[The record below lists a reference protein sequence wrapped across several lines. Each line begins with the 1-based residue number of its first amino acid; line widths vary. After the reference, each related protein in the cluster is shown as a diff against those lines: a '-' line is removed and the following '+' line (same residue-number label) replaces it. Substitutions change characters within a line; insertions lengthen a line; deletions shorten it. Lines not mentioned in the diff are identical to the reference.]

1 MGLAHVATADQTDTD
16 LRHGTPFLADACCNR
31 LQNSYPD
38 RTFGA
43 IAIDPHSNDGAFQR
57 GDIMTAGRETIRLTV
72 AQAIVRYLM
81 SQFIEI
87 DGVETRICGGGFGIF
102 GHGNVP
108 CLGEA
113 LFPVHELPLYRGQN
127 EQSMGFAAAAYSKY
141 HLRKRFM
148 FCTAS
153 AGPGTANLLTA
164 SALAHANRLPML
176 MLCGDTFLTRLPDP
190 VLQQLEHFGN
200 PTLGLNDA
208 FKAVTRFWDRITH
221 PAQIIQSLP
230 AALNTML
237 DPADCG
243 PAFLALPQDLQ
254 GWAYDYPAAFFE
266 RRVHRIRRQAPD
278 AAEIADAA
286 KLLSGAKRPMIIAG
300 GGVQYS
306 GAVAELTTFADAHA
320 IPVVETIA
328 GRANMVA
335 EHALNIGPVG
345 VTGSDSANVIAA
357 KADVILAV
365 GTRLQD
371 FTTGS
376 WTAFAKDAKIIA
388 MNVGRHDA
396 TKHLSQP
403 VVGDAKLGLVALGQ
417 ALEDYVAPTGW
428 TDHARAE
435 RVKWDSYVATNV
447 AHGNGP
453 NSYTQAI
460 GVVNELCDARDRI
473 VTAAGGLPA
482 EVTAN
487 WRTRDIGTVDVEF
500 GFSCMGYEIAGGWG
514 ARIAQSEL
522 ESTADTVVF
531 VGDGSYL
538 LMNSDI
544 YSSVLTQKKLIV
556 LVLDNGGFAVINKLQ
571 NNTGNESFNNLIKD
585 CPTVPEPFAVDFEGH
600 ARSMGA
606 DAVTVA
612 NPAELGEAFKRA
624 KAADKTTVIV
634 MQVDPYD
641 GWTTEGHTWWEVGT
655 AEVSESATVREKH
668 AEWES
673 ERVKQR
679 QGI

>member
-1 MGLAHVATADQTDTD
+1 MSDA
-16 LRHGTPFLADACCNR
+16 GT
-31 LQNSYPD
+31 
-38 RTFGA
+38 
-43 IAIDPHSNDGAFQR
+43 I
-57 GDIMTAGRETIRLTV
+57 IRLTT
-72 AQAIVRYLM
+72 AQAIVRYLV

-113 LFPVHELPLYRGQN
+113 LYPVQDALPLYRGQN
-127 EQSMGFAAAAYSKY
+127 EQSMGHAAAAYAKY
-141 HLRKRFM
+141 HLRRRFM

-200 PTLGLNDA
+200 PTLGVNDA
-208 FKAVTRFWDRITH
+208 FKAVTRYWDRITH
-221 PAQIIQSLP
+221 PAQVIQSLP
-230 AALNTML
+230 AALATML

-243 PAFLALPQDLQ
+243 PAFLGLPQDVQ
-254 GWAYDYPAAFFE
+254 GWAYDYPVAFFA
-266 RRVHRIRRQAPD
+266 RRVHRIRRQTPD
-278 AAEIADAA
+278 GAEIADAA
-286 KLLSGAKRPMIIAG
+286 ELLKSAKRPMIIAG

-306 GAVAELTTFADAHA
+306 GAVAELTAFAEAHA

-328 GRANMVA
+328 GRANLLA
-335 EHALNIGPVG
+335 THPLNIGPIG
-345 VTGSDSANVIAA
+345 VTGSDSANAIAES
-357 KADVILAV
+357 ADMVLAV

-376 WTAFAKDAKIIA
+376 WTAFAKDARFIGL
-388 MNVGRHDA
+388 NVGRHDA
-396 TKHLSQP
+396 MKHLSLP
-403 VVGDAKLGLVALGQ
+403 VVGDAKLGLPALGAVLGGYTAPADWTAKAQ
-417 ALEDYVAPTGW
+417 DKRRAWDAYVA
-428 TDHARAE
+428 D
-435 RVKWDSYVATNV
+435 NV
-447 AHGNGP
+447 AHGNRP
-453 NSYTQAI
+453 NSYAQAI
-460 GVVNELCDARDRI
+460 GVVNALCDKRDRV

-487 WRTRDIGTVDVEF
+487 WRTLDIGTVDVEF

-514 ARIAQSEL
+514 ARIAQAEV
-522 ESTADTVVF
+522 EPQKDTIVF

-538 LMNSDI
+538 MLNSDL
-544 YSSVLTQKKLIV
+544 YSSVLTHKKLIV

-571 NNTGNESFNNLIKD
+571 NNTGQDSFNNLIKD

-600 ARSMGA
+600 ARSMGCNA
-606 DAVTVA
+606 MTVL
-612 NPAELGEAFKRA
+612 NPAELAEAFTRA

-634 MQVDPYD
+634 MQVDPYE
-641 GWTTEGHTWWEVGT
+641 GWTTQGHSWWEVGT
-655 AEVSESATVREKH
+655 AQVSESASVREKH
-668 AEWES
+668 AEIEAT
-673 ERVKQR
+673 RTRQR
-679 QGI
+679 QGV